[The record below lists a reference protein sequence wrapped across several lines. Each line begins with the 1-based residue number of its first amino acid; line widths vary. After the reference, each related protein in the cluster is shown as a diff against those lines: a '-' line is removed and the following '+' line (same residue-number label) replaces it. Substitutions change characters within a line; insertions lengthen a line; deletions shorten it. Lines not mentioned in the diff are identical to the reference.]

1 MKAVIDPAPLGG
13 TVRVP
18 SSKSRGHRSLIC
30 AALAEGTSVISRISP
45 SDDLEATAE
54 SLRQLGASIKT
65 GKEGDGLMRAVV
77 RGGLRRTQ
85 PAVINCRESGS
96 TLRLLIP
103 LGLLQKEPVT
113 WTGTGRLPERP
124 LAPYGDL
131 FKKKGIQWETET
143 GGLPLTAA
151 GRLLPGEY
159 SLPGGV
165 SSQFISGLL
174 LALPLLQGQSRITVT
189 SPPESAAYI
198 AMTLETMD
206 GCGVCAEPEGDRAWM
221 IPGGQAY
228 RPFRTELEG
237 DWSQGAFWMAAGLL
251 GQPVS
256 CRGLSVSSVQADRAV
271 TDIIRRM
278 GGHIEETEEGVS
290 AFPSHLRGTVID
302 GSQCPDIIPVLTVL
316 GALAE
321 GTTQIIRAGRL
332 RLKEC
337 DRLHAMTEELK
348 ALGASVKET
357 EDGMVIQGRPF
368 LNGGQGKSWGDH
380 RVAMSL
386 AVASVKCRRPLVL
399 EGAGSVSKSYLR
411 FWEDFRK
418 LGGIMKEEGMPWAES
433 GD

>member
-1 MKAVIDPAPLGG
+1 
-13 TVRVP
+13 
-18 SSKSRGHRSLIC
+18 
-30 AALAEGTSVISRISP
+30 
-45 SDDLEATAE
+45 
-54 SLRQLGASIKT
+54 
-65 GKEGDGLMRAVV
+65 
-77 RGGLRRTQ
+77 
-85 PAVINCRESGS
+85 
-96 TLRLLIP
+96 
-103 LGLLQKEPVT
+103 
-113 WTGTGRLPERP
+113 
-124 LAPYGDL
+124 
-131 FKKKGIQWETET
+131 
-143 GGLPLTAA
+143 
-151 GRLLPGEY
+151 
-159 SLPGGV
+159 
-165 SSQFISGLL
+165 
-174 LALPLLQGQSRITVT
+174 
-189 SPPESAAYI
+189 
-198 AMTLETMD
+198 
-206 GCGVCAEPEGDRAWM
+206 
-221 IPGGQAY
+221 
-228 RPFRTELEG
+228 
-237 DWSQGAFWMAAGLL
+237 
-251 GQPVS
+251 
-256 CRGLSVSSVQADRAV
+256 
-271 TDIIRRM
+271 M

-399 EGAGSVSKSYLR
+399 EGAGSVSKSYPR